1 MIIRRHI
8 PHKLKTAL
16 TPTSCQPVAPRRRYS
31 QPSLAGAAAD
41 ALHSLTSTQISF
53 LQKLPKAELHAHLNG
68 SIPVPV
74 ILELARNHRVSGTFP
89 SGIEEGLKRLEN
101 VKLRGLDDF
110 FGLFP
115 AIYALTSTPPAL
127 ARAAQGVLSE
137 FLDGDTPQCTYLEL
151 RSTPR
156 ATPEMTR
163 AEYVETVVTEV
174 ERYPEHKAALIV
186 SMNRT
191 MTEQEVEECVGIAR
205 SLKAKGKRIVGVD
218 LCGDPLAGDMNK
230 FAKHFANARQDGLG
244 VTLHIA
250 ETSENTSADTLRLLQ
265 FQPDRLGHAT
275 FLDEKAKMLVLQ
287 NKPCIEI
294 CLSSNL
300 LYVPRV
306 LHSEIHK
313 QMSRCRSCK
322 TVSSLDQHH
331 VRYYLEQSHPIS
343 ICTDDILPFQT
354 SLIAEYALL
363 LARAPLGLGLS
374 ETEVHRIAGMS
385 MDNRMCRL
393 IA

>member
-1 MIIRRHI
+1 MATMIRRHI
-8 PHKLKTAL
+8 SRKLKSAL
-16 TPTSCQPVAPRRRYS
+16 SAATCRPFARRYT
-31 QPSLAGAAAD
+31 QPSLAGHAAD
-41 ALHSLTSTQISF
+41 ALRSLTSAQLSF
-53 LQKLPKAELHAHLNG
+53 LQKLDKAELHAHLNG
-68 SIPVPV
+68 SIPIPV
-74 ILELARNHRVSGTFP
+74 ILELARDHRTSAAVS

-101 VKLRGLDDF
+101 VELKGLNEF

-127 ARAAQGVLSE
+127 ARAARGVLSE

-163 AEYVETVVTEV
+163 AKYVETVATEV
-174 ERYPEHKAALIV
+174 ERYPEDKAALIV
-186 SMNRT
+186 SINRT
-191 MTEQEVEECVGIAR
+191 MSEQEVEECVGIAM
-205 SLKAKGKRIVGVD
+205 SLKAKGRRIVGVD
-218 LCGDPLAGDMNK
+218 LCGDPMAGDMNK
-230 FAKHFANARQDGLG
+230 FSKYFADAKRAGLG

-275 FLDEKAKMLVLQ
+275 FLDDSAKILVLKNQ
-287 NKPCIEI
+287 PCIEV

-300 LYVPRV
+300 L
-306 LHSEIHK
+306 
-313 QMSRCRSCK
+313 CK

-331 VRYYLEQSHPIS
+331 VRYYLAQGHPIS
-343 ICTDDILPFQT
+343 ICTDDLLPFQT

-374 ETEVHRIAGMS
+374 ETEVHQIAAMS
-385 MDNRMCRL
+385 MDNRMRRL
-393 IA
+393 ISQNI

>member
-1 MIIRRHI
+1 MFMATRRAPSI
-8 PHKLKTAL
+8 LRKTDLAL
-16 TPTSCQPVAPRRRYS
+16 ASRSARYS
-31 QPSLAGAAAD
+31 QHSVAGHAAN
-41 ALHSLTSTQISF
+41 ALGSLTSAQISF
-53 LQKLPKAELHAHLNG
+53 IQKLPKAELHAHLNG

-74 ILELARNHRVSGTFP
+74 ILELARDHAASEDVS
-89 SGIEEGLKRLEN
+89 SGIQEGLKRLEN
-101 VKLRGLDDF
+101 VELKDLNEF

-127 ARAAQGVLSE
+127 ARAARGVLSE

-156 ATPEMTR
+156 ATSQMTR

-174 ERYPEHKAALIV
+174 ERYPEDKAALIV
-186 SMNRT
+186 SVNRT
-191 MTEQEVEECVGIAR
+191 MTEQEVEECIGIAR
-205 SLKAKGKRIVGVD
+205 ALKAKGRRIVGID
-218 LCGDPLAGDMNK
+218 LCGDPMGGDMNT
-230 FAKHFANARQDGLG
+230 FARHFADAKRDGLG

-250 ETSENTSADTLRLLQ
+250 ETTANTSADTLRLLG

-275 FLDEKAKMLVLQ
+275 FLDDTAKTLVLK
-287 NKPCIEI
+287 NKSCIEI

-300 LYVPRV
+300 L
-306 LHSEIHK
+306 
-313 QMSRCRSCK
+313 CK

-331 VRYYLEQSHPIS
+331 VRYYLAQQHPIS
-343 ICTDDILPFQT
+343 ICTDDTLPFQT

-363 LARAPLGLGLS
+363 LAPAPLGLGLS
-374 ETEVHRIAGMS
+374 EAEVHRIAGMS

-393 IA
+393 MA

>member
-1 MIIRRHI
+1 MRSLQSQASITGPAAAALRS
-8 PHKLKTAL
+8 L
-16 TPTSCQPVAPRRRYS
+16 TP
-31 QPSLAGAAAD
+31 D
-41 ALHSLTSTQISF
+41 QISF
-53 LQKLPKAELHAHLNG
+53 VQKLPKAELHAHLNG

-74 ILELARNHRVSGTFP
+74 LLDLARDYRGTA
-89 SGIEEGLKRLEN
+89 SSQVQAGLKRLEN
-101 VKLRGLDDF
+101 LELKGLGEF

-127 ARAAQGVLSE
+127 ARAARGVLGE

-156 ATPEMTR
+156 ATPDMTR

-174 ERYPEHKAALIV
+174 ERYPKDKAALIV
-186 SMNRT
+186 SLNRT
-191 MTEQEVEECVGIAR
+191 MDEQEVEECIGIAR
-205 SLKAKGKRIVGVD
+205 ALKAKGRRIVGID

-230 FAKHFANARQDGLG
+230 FAMYFANAKRDGLG
-244 VTLHIA
+244 ITLHIA
-250 ETSENTSADTLRLLQ
+250 ETEENTSADTTRLLE

-275 FLDEKAKMLVLQ
+275 FLDDEAKNLVLK

-300 LYVPRV
+300 L
-306 LHSEIHK
+306 
-313 QMSRCRSCK
+313 CK

-331 VRYYLEQSHPIS
+331 VRYYLRKNHPIS

-354 SLIAEYALL
+354 SLLAE
-363 LARAPLGLGLS
+363 
-374 ETEVHRIAGMS
+374 
-385 MDNRMCRL
+385 
-393 IA
+393 

>member
-1 MIIRRHI
+1 MHSRASVTG
-8 PHKLKTAL
+8 P
-16 TPTSCQPVAPRRRYS
+16 
-31 QPSLAGAAAD
+31 AAD
-41 ALHSLTSTQISF
+41 ALRSLTSAQISF
-53 LQKLPKAELHAHLNG
+53 IQNLPKAELHAHLNG
-68 SIPVPV
+68 SIPVPN
-74 ILELARNHRVSGTFP
+74 LELA
-89 SGIEEGLKRLEN
+89 GLSE
-101 VKLRGLDDF
+101 F

-127 ARAAQGVLSE
+127 ARAARGVLSE

-156 ATPEMTR
+156 ATAEMTR

-174 ERYPEHKAALIV
+174 ERYPEDKAALIV
-186 SMNRT
+186 SVNRT

-205 SLKAKGKRIVGVD
+205 ALKAKGRRVVGID

-230 FAKHFANARQDGLG
+230 FAKHFADAKHDGLG

-250 ETSENTSADTLRLLQ
+250 ETADNTSADTLRLLQ

-275 FLDEKAKMLVLQ
+275 FLDDEARALVLK

-300 LYVPRV
+300 L
-306 LHSEIHK
+306 
-313 QMSRCRSCK
+313 CK
-322 TVSSLDQHH
+322 TVAGLDQHH
-331 VRYYLEQSHPIS
+331 VQYYLAQGHPLT
-343 ICTDDILPFQT
+343 ICTDDVLPFQT
-354 SLIAEYALL
+354 SLLAEYALL
-363 LARAPLGLGLS
+363 LAKAPLGLGLS

-385 MDNRMCRL
+385 MDNRMCSL
-393 IA
+393 IV